1 MTKKDYIQI
10 ANLFNNLF
18 PVKSDLESP
27 EIFQIRMRQFEQI
40 LTGLMNVLK
49 NDNPA
54 FDIQKFKLAIYK

>member
-18 PVKSDLESP
+18 PVKSDLETP
-27 EIFQIRMRQFEQI
+27 ETFQIRMRQFEQI